1 MEFMELTDISDKVIA
16 QELRRE
22 RLLLELALTEEDLTE
37 MGYDQRA
44 LVEDIITKGLK
55 ARAEHV

>member
-1 MEFMELTDISDKVIA
+1 MEFMELSKISDNEIA

-37 MGYDQRA
+37 MGSDQRA
-44 LVEDIITKGLK
+44 LVEDIIIKVLK
-55 ARAEHV
+55 ARKQHA

>member
-1 MEFMELTDISDKVIA
+1 MEFMELSELTDSEIA
-16 QELRRE
+16 KELRRE

-44 LVEDIITKGLK
+44 LVEDIISKVLN
-55 ARAEHV
+55 ARAQHA

>member
-1 MEFMELTDISDKVIA
+1 MELTDISDKVIA

-44 LVEDIITKGLK
+44 LVEDIITKVLK

>member
-1 MEFMELTDISDKVIA
+1 MEVMELSEVSDKEIV

-37 MGYDQRA
+37 MGYDQRT
-44 LVEDIITKGLK
+44 LVEDIITKVLK
-55 ARAEHV
+55 ARKQQT